1 MRANLRFTTVL
12 AAAILAFGAPA
23 ASAARLAAGT
33 PQGDYLTHTEADKI
47 RDAESPNERITLFLD
62 FAADRLQRFNRE
74 LHMKDTGPRRAD
86 FLNSL
91 MDAFDSCVNEASSR
105 IDNAVSNGHDVRD
118 GIKDMEKR
126 GAVFMTELEKIK
138 SEKLDLREYR
148 DALDDAMADLRDD
161 IRDAKKEERRLNFNA
176 PRHPHEREGRD

>member
-1 MRANLRFTTVL
+1 MRRAWRGAAVL
-12 AAAILAFGAPA
+12 AAILACGTAT
-23 ASAARLAAGT
+23 ASAARLPAGS

-47 RDAESPNERITLFLD
+47 RDAESPNERIKLFLD

-105 IDNAVSNGHDVRD
+105 IDNAVSNGNDVRD
-118 GIKDMEKR
+118 GIKDMEQR
-126 GAVFMTELEKIK
+126 GADFMTALEKIK
-138 SEKLDLREYR
+138 KENLDLSQYR
-148 DALDDAMADLRDD
+148 DALEDAMGDLRDD
-161 IRDAKKEERRLNFNA
+161 IKDAKKEEHRLNFNA
-176 PRHPHEREGRD
+176 PRRHHRREGRD